1 MIEVEDGQ
9 SAVDLLAL
17 RSFDLLLLDLTLPQ
31 MTGEDV
37 IRWIRRSR
45 TPWADIPIL
54 GMVDERQRPEVDR
67 LLSLGMTDWTAK
79 PLDRRDLAESV
90 VRLMPG
96 LFDAGL

>member
-1 MIEVEDGQ
+1 
-9 SAVDLLAL
+9 
-17 RSFDLLLLDLTLPQ
+17 

-54 GMVDERQRPEVDR
+54 GLVDEDRRPDVGR
-67 LLSLGMTDWTAK
+67 LLAMGMTDWTGK
-79 PLDRRDLAESV
+79 PLNRHDLAEAV